1 MAAVTPQIG
10 ESMSSNQQQD
20 AKQGHYH
27 PDFDELLTLA
37 KDDPASFEAKRLEYI
52 EYFFA
57 TIPAERQR
65 RLRGLQ
71 WQIDQTRHLAR
82 TPMASCMDMM
92 NMMWN
97 SLNRLTDQQRALVKL
112 TTTKRQTPQKS
123 ETYIS
128 ATPNRPRERN
138 KIIPFPAH

>member
-1 MAAVTPQIG
+1 MSTKQPQG
-10 ESMSSNQQQD
+10 ANQGQ
-20 AKQGHYH
+20 YH

-71 WQIDQTRHLAR
+71 WQIDQTRNLAR
-82 TPMASCMDMM
+82 TPMASCMNMM
-92 NMMWN
+92 NMMWD
-97 SLNRLTDQQRALVKL
+97 SLTRLNDQQRALVKL
-112 TTTKRQTPQKS
+112 TTSKQRAQQKS
-123 ETYIS
+123 AAYVT
-128 ATPNRPRERN
+128 ATPNRPRES
-138 KIIPFPAH
+138 KVIPFPAH